1 MIARAKNYTLIN
13 GIVLLEFQ
21 TDLNF
26 SHGDHERP
34 LPGARGVAEVSSR
47 CARSRQTWDGA
58 VSEDGRRVR
67 PVTRLA
73 RAVFRV

>member
-1 MIARAKNYTLIN
+1 MFNN
-13 GIVLLEFQ
+13 SPLLEFQ
-21 TDLNF
+21 TDLIF

-58 VSEDGRRVR
+58 VSEDGRRAR